1 MKILHCCLSCFYID
15 NYSYQENELIRSHLA
30 LGHSVRVVASTESY
44 DSRQRKTYVTP
55 DDYVGA
61 EGARVTRIPFTNW
74 LPAKV
79 AQKVKAYRGLDRI
92 LKEFAPDAIMF
103 HGISSLA
110 LITVT
115 RFAKA
120 HPNVILYADNHA
132 DKNNSAR
139 SFWSYNF
146 LHAFF
151 FKRLIRYCLPNIRK
165 ILCISA
171 ESIEFCRDVYQIPR
185 EHLEFYPL
193 GGNIFETEEYERR
206 RAAGRANLGVKDD
219 EIMLLQT
226 GKMNHKKKLLESLD
240 AFMKTSDPRA
250 HFVVAGSLDE
260 SIEHQATA
268 KINKDSR
275 IQYLG
280 WQGHDDM
287 KTLLCACDLYVQ
299 PGSQSATMQM
309 ALCARCPVILDDVTS
324 HQAYVTPANG
334 WLVTTPAELAQAIA
348 SALEEPNRLRIMSE
362 HSLDIAQQLLDYEI
376 LAKRILS

>member
-1 MKILHCCLSCFYID
+1 M
-15 NYSYQENELIRSHLA
+15 
-30 LGHSVRVVASTESY
+30 VASTENY
-44 DSRQRKTYVTP
+44 DARQRKTYVAP

-61 EGARVTRIPFTNW
+61 EGARVTRIPFSNW

-79 AQKVKAYRGLDRI
+79 AQKVKAYRGLNRI

-120 HPNVILYADNHA
+120 NPNVILYADNHA

-139 SFWSYNF
+139 SFWSYKF
-146 LHAFF
+146 LHAFL

-165 ILCISA
+165 ILCISVD
-171 ESIEFCRDVYQIPR
+171 SIEFCRDVYQIPHK
-185 EHLEFYPL
+185 HLEFYPL
-193 GGNIFETEEYERR
+193 GGNIFETDEYERR
-206 RAAGRANLGVKDD
+206 RAAGRENLGVKDD

-226 GKMNHKKKLLESLD
+226 GKMNYKKKLLESLD

-250 HFVVAGSLDE
+250 HFVIAGSLDE
-260 SIEHQATA
+260 SIEHEA
-268 KINKDSR
+268 KTRIKKDQR

-280 WQGHDDM
+280 WQGQDDI
-287 KTLLCACDLYVQ
+287 KTLLCASDVYVQ

-309 ALCARCPVILDDVTS
+309 ALCARCPVILDNVKS
-324 HQAYVTPANG
+324 HQIYVTTANG
-334 WLVTTPAELAQAIA
+334 WLVKNQSELDGAIEH
-348 SALEEPNRLRIMSE
+348 ALREHTQLSMMSQ
-362 HSLDIAQQLLDYEI
+362 HSLDIARRLLDYKT
-376 LAKRILS
+376 LAQRVLS